1 MSRHRKEK
9 SRSVRIVGAVYDRPR
24 CSSCKIVGGHRP
36 PLQFGCFALSV
47 TCWAHHDFTDQ
58 AVLPGEIRT
67 SEVCYCSRQRSGI
80 SPHEIIA
87 SWTRNSKVST
97 TGSGYGLEK
106 AGPN

>member
-47 TCWAHHDFTDQ
+47 TCWAHHDFGELALLVFPGLSRPPSDLFQ
-58 AVLPGEIRT
+58 AGRLGPPGLPEVLIDFVALAHLR
-67 SEVCYCSRQRSGI
+67 
-80 SPHEIIA
+80 A
-87 SWTRNSKVST
+87 
-97 TGSGYGLEK
+97 GL
-106 AGPN
+106 AD